1 MSENGFPAPVS
12 PQDASRW
19 YALRVAPKAE
29 KAVAHALRLRGV
41 REFLPLYS
49 SRRRWSDRTKTLD
62 LPLFPGYVFLHADLD
77 RAPRIVT
84 LPGVQGFVGFSRS
97 PAPIPDAEI
106 EAVQR
111 ILDSQRRLQP
121 MKLLREG
128 QRVYI
133 HHGPLAGLS
142 GLLLR
147 IKNADHI
154 VVSLELLQRSV
165 AVTLDGDAVLPYA

>member
-1 MSENGFPAPVS
+1 MTENP
-12 PQDASRW
+12 RW
-19 YALRVAPKAE
+19 YALRVAPNAE
-29 KAVAHALRLRGV
+29 KAVAQSLRLRGV
-41 REFLPLYS
+41 QEFLPLYT

-62 LPLFPGYVFLHADLD
+62 LPLFPGYVFLRADLD
-77 RAPRIVT
+77 RAPRLVT
-84 LPGVQGFVGFSRS
+84 LPGVRGFVGFTRS
-97 PAPIPDAEI
+97 PEPIPDAEI
-106 EAVQR
+106 DAVQR

-128 QRVYI
+128 QRVHI
-133 HHGPLAGLS
+133 HQGPLAGLS

-165 AVTLDGDAVLPYA
+165 AVTLDGDSVLPYA